1 LLIRRGTVLMNISN
15 LSVKARL
22 FMTLTLLAAA
32 MLAVGLLGLG
42 ALKRSNAEL
51 DSVFI
56 NNMMAS
62 AWVNDIAAISRD
74 NVLALDEALISGDP
88 ATLNAF
94 RAKTQKNLTII
105 NELWAKYQA
114 TVMAPGETELADDF
128 MRKIEK
134 YREVRGTLA
143 DDLAAGN
150 LDRARQRRS
159 HELQP
164 PVDEMI
170 AAAQR
175 LTDLQISVAD
185 ESNKTADRTYQHAK
199 LLSWSAMLGGIG
211 IAGFLGWLLVN
222 SMLSALNTAV
232 HVAERIAVGE
242 LGQQFTV
249 TTQDEFGRLLSALRD
264 MDTKLSEIVG
274 TVRVGADTV
283 GSAARQISNGND
295 DLSQRTQEQASA
307 LEETASSME
316 EMTVT
321 VKQNADNA
329 RQASQ
334 LAAGAR
340 DQADRGGGIV
350 GRAVSAMGEINES
363 SRRIADIID
372 VIDEIA
378 FQTNL
383 LALNAAVEAARAG
396 EQGRGFAVVATEVR
410 NLAQRSASAA
420 KEIKDL
426 IGDSVEK
433 VKAGTQ
439 LVDESGK
446 SLHEIVAS
454 VKRVADIVAEISAAS
469 EEQAA
474 GIDQVNT
481 AVTQMDSTT
490 QQNAALVEEASAA
503 SKTME
508 HQAQMLVEKIAFFR
522 TSQGQPIAA
531 VATAVQPPA
540 ATRSAT
546 VRSFPNRTSLGSKRA
561 SVSTRPV
568 AAPAKVSGGD
578 SQWQE
583 F

>member
-1 LLIRRGTVLMNISN
+1 MSIAN
-15 LSVKARL
+15 LSVRTRL
-22 FMTLTLLAAA
+22 FMTLSLLAAA
-32 MLAVGLLGLG
+32 MLAVGLLGLN
-42 ALKRSNAEL
+42 ALKRANTDL
-51 DSVFI
+51 HSVFV
-56 NNMMAS
+56 NNLMAS
-62 AWVNDIAAISRD
+62 AWVSDIASISRD
-74 NVLALDEALISGDP
+74 NVLALDEAIISGDP
-88 ATLNAF
+88 AALSTF
-94 RAKTQKNLTII
+94 RARTQQSLTVIEDI
-105 NELWAKYQA
+105 WAKYQA
-114 TVMAPGETELADDF
+114 TVMAPGEAELTDDF
-128 MRKIEK
+128 MRAIGK
-134 YREVRGTLA
+134 YGEARNSLA

-150 LDRARQRRS
+150 LDRARERRVR
-159 HELQP
+159 ELQP
-164 PVDEMI
+164 HIDAMI
-170 AAAQR
+170 AAAQK
-175 LTDLQISVAD
+175 LTDLQIRVAD
-185 ESNKTADRTYQHAK
+185 QANKTAEQHYGHAR
-199 LLSWSAMLGGIG
+199 LISWSAMLIGIG
-211 IAGFLGWLLVN
+211 VAGFLGWMLVS
-222 SMLSALNTAV
+222 SMLAALNTAV
-232 HVAERIAVGE
+232 QVAGRISGGE
-242 LGQQFTV
+242 LGQQLTI
-249 TTQDEFGRLLSALRD
+249 TSQDEFGRLLTSLKG

-274 TVRVGADTV
+274 TVRVGADAV
-283 GSAARQISNGND
+283 GTAARQISNGND
-295 DLSQRTQEQASA
+295 DLSQRTQEQAAA

-334 LAAGAR
+334 LAGGAR
-340 DQADRGGGIV
+340 EQADRGGAIV
-350 GRAVSAMGEINES
+350 GRAVAAMGEINEA

-410 NLAQRSASAA
+410 NLAQRSATAA
-420 KEIKDL
+420 KEIKGL

-433 VKAGTQ
+433 VQAGTA

-446 SLHEIVAS
+446 SLTEIVAS

-508 HQAQMLVEKIAFFR
+508 HQAQLLVDKIAFFR
-522 TSQGQPIAA
+522 VARSQPIAA
-531 VATAVQPPA
+531 TVPARPAVAAPV
-540 ATRSAT
+540 AT
-546 VRSFPNRTSLGSKRA
+546 VRSLPTRKSPVSQRVSARPAAITAKA
-561 SVSTRPV
+561 SGDDST
-568 AAPAKVSGGD
+568 
-578 SQWQE
+578 WQE

>member
-1 LLIRRGTVLMNISN
+1 MSISN

-22 FMTLTLLAAA
+22 FMTLSLLAAA
-32 MLAVGLLGLG
+32 MLAVGLLGLN
-42 ALKRSNAEL
+42 ALKRANAEL

-56 NNMMAS
+56 NNLMAS
-62 AWVNDIAAISRD
+62 AWVNDIAALSRD

-88 ATLNAF
+88 ASLNTF
-94 RAKTQKNLTII
+94 RSKTQKNITTI
-105 NELWAKYQA
+105 NEIWAKYQV

-128 MRKIEK
+128 MRKIDK
-134 YREVRGTLA
+134 YREVRGTVA
-143 DDLAAGN
+143 EDLATGN
-150 LDRARQRRS
+150 LDRARDRRVR
-159 HELQP
+159 ELQAP
-164 PVDEMI
+164 IDDMI

-175 LTDLQISVAD
+175 LTDLQIRVAD
-185 ESNKTADRTYQHAK
+185 AANKTSQSNYEHAT
-199 LLSWSAMLGGIG
+199 LLSWSAMSIGIA
-211 IAGFLGWLLVN
+211 IAGFLGWLLVS

-232 HVAERIAVGE
+232 TVAERISIGE
-242 LGQQFTV
+242 LGQQFTAASR
-249 TTQDEFGRLLSALRD
+249 DEFGRLLSALKN

-274 TVRVGADTV
+274 TVRVGADAV

-334 LAAGAR
+334 LAVSAR
-340 DQADRGGGIV
+340 DQADRGGSIV
-350 GRAVSAMGEINES
+350 SRAVSAMGEINES

-433 VKAGTQ
+433 VKAGTE

-446 SLHEIVAS
+446 SLNEIVAS

-508 HQAQMLVEKIAFFR
+508 HQAQTLVEKIAFFR
-522 TSQGQPIAA
+522 SAQHASAEIVTAA
-531 VATAVQPPA
+531 APSRAPTQ
-540 ATRSAT
+540 SAT
-546 VRSFPNRTSLGSKRA
+546 VRSFPTRSSLASKRS
-561 SVSTRPV
+561 SVSARPSTV
-568 AAPAKVSGGD
+568 TAKASGDD
-578 SQWQE
+578 SSWQE